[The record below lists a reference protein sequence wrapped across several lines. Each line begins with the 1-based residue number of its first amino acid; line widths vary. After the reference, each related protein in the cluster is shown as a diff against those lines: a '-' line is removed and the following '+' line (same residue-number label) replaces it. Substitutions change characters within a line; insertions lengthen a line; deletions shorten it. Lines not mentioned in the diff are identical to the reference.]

1 MTRLSTVTK
10 EEFFTTQK
18 NLLLARVLFFPH
30 HKKQLNQDSGEEV
43 GGSKAGLVCALSSS
57 SH

>member
-18 NLLLARVLFFPH
+18 NLLPARVFFAH

>member
-10 EEFFTTQK
+10 EEFFRTQK
-18 NLLLARVLFFPH
+18 NLLPARVLFFPH
-30 HKKQLNQDSGEEV
+30 HKKQLDQDSGED

-57 SH
+57 SN

>member
-18 NLLLARVLFFPH
+18 NLLPARVFFAH
-30 HKKQLNQDSGEEV
+30 HKKQLNQDSGEEA

>member
-30 HKKQLNQDSGEEV
+30 HKK
-43 GGSKAGLVCALSSS
+43 
-57 SH
+57 